1 MDELIMNC
9 FDKAKY
15 IAMKYVKDIDI
26 AEDIAQLASIQL
38 YLNND
43 KIDNS
48 KVNSWLFTVTHNL
61 CMDYFKKNK
70 NNREILVDPLEVS
83 QHYAPEENKI
93 HEELDIDAYDFISAS
108 DKKILKKYY
117 NENVPLAKLAQDFKI
132 KSSCLKS
139 RIYSLSNEIKLF
151 HLITSDVIC
160 FKPLP
165 ATKLTKN
172 LNKFISVLLKALRN
186 NDLGSM
192 KRYCK
197 DAIIHQSIAKIKI
210 KSYETCKIQIDGV
223 NEYRL
228 IIAYLDFQS
237 KIGIFDIRFLI
248 TDSRNIQVV
257 EMPIFHKQVLVI
269 DKKYIDPKNAEKELL
284 TRKGLY
290 NNKLGSVEEMKAKR
304 IVRVIQT
311 RDDFGEE

>member
-1 MDELIMNC
+1 MDELIKNC
-9 FDKAKY
+9 FEKAKH
-15 IAMKYVKDIDI
+15 IAMKYVKDIDT

-38 YLNND
+38 YLNNE
-43 KIDNS
+43 KIDKS
-48 KVNSWLFTVTHNL
+48 KVNSWLFSVTHNL
-61 CMDYFKKNK
+61 CMDFYKKNK
-70 NNREILVDPLEVS
+70 NNREILVDPLELS
-83 QHYAPEENKI
+83 EYYASEENKI

-117 NENVPLAKLAQDFKI
+117 HENVPLAKLAQDFKI
-132 KSSCLKS
+132 KSSYLKS

-151 HLITSDVIC
+151 HLITSDIIC

-165 ATKLTKN
+165 ATKFTKN
-172 LNKFISVLLKALRN
+172 LNKFISVLLKALNN

-197 DAIIHQSIAKIKI
+197 DAIIHKSITKIKI

-228 IIAYLDFQS
+228 IIGYLDFQS

-290 NNKLGSVEEMKAKR
+290 NNKLGSVEEMKRKGIAK
-304 IVRVIQT
+304 VIQT
-311 RDDFGEE
+311 RDDIDE